1 MPAPRDALEAV
12 THADPYPYYR
22 SLREAQPLFFDAG
35 LGLWVASSHAAVYAA
50 LRHPALC
57 VRPPDEPVP
66 KALQGGVAGQ
76 VFAQLVRM
84 TDGDFHAVHK
94 PGVELAARRWQLAD
108 AARAAEDAVQDLVPR
123 LAVNDF
129 LTALPVHTMA
139 RLLGVPAS
147 ERESTC
153 RWVAQ
158 FTQGIASGAGAQAVA
173 RAHQAAEALMAQ
185 GQALALPPAQAANR
199 IAFMQ
204 QAMDATGG
212 LLGHVVLR
220 LAQDPVH
227 AALADAS
234 AGAMRVFVREVERW
248 AAPVQNTRRFAAESL
263 TLLDHSITAGQGV
276 LLLLAS
282 VNRDAAFNRHPD
294 DFAMDRAQARSMG
307 FGAGPHVCPGAEI
320 AIETVAACVGWMRA
334 SGRFCG
340 YFGRPA
346 GFLPLSNAR
355 IPVFEN

>member
-12 THADPYPYYR
+12 THADPYPYDR

-94 PGVELAARRWQLAD
+94 PGVELDARRWQLAD

-147 ERESTC
+147 EREPTC

-185 GQALALPPAQAANR
+185 GQALGLPPAQAANR

-204 QAMDATGG
+204 QPWMPPVACSAMWCCAWRKTRCMPPWPMPQRRRCGFLCARLNAGPRLSRTPVVSRQSHLLCWTTASQPGRASCCCWPASTATRRSIRSRTTSPWI
-212 LLGHVVLR
+212 VR
-220 LAQDPVH
+220 RPA
-227 AALADAS
+227 AWALA
-234 AGAMRVFVREVERW
+234 RVHMSVQ
-248 AAPVQNTRRFAAESL
+248 APK
-263 TLLDHSITAGQGV
+263 
-276 LLLLAS
+276 LLLK
-282 VNRDAAFNRHPD
+282 
-294 DFAMDRAQARSMG
+294 Q
-307 FGAGPHVCPGAEI
+307 
-320 AIETVAACVGWMRA
+320 
-334 SGRFCG
+334 
-340 YFGRPA
+340 
-346 GFLPLSNAR
+346 
-355 IPVFEN
+355 